1 MWEIQ
6 VQYLDHGSRVHA
18 VTASVS
24 RVATHRKATELAPLV
39 LDKRDDIMSLEHT
52 RARPTC
58 RI

>member
-1 MWEIQ
+1 

>member
-6 VQYLDHGSRVHA
+6 VQNLDHGSRVHA
-18 VTASVS
+18 VTAIVS
-24 RVATHRKATELAPLV
+24 RKVTELAPLV